1 MNQKFLNFMRG
12 MAGQRLAVAVSGG
25 VDSVC
30 LLCWLAQIGADI
42 TCLHVNHGLRAN
54 AETETQYVRDLC
66 ARLGVPCQ
74 IFYWTGE
81 KPATGIEA
89 AARTARYRFMTDWCR
104 ENNMYALLTA
114 HQADDQIETFL
125 MNLGRGS
132 GLYGLAAMR
141 RVSTR
146 DGVRIVRPLLDVPRA
161 ELKKYCDDNEI
172 KYFMDEMNDDAHYTR
187 VRIRQNRHLLSEKL
201 GISDARILLAVQNLG
216 RVRDALDEQ
225 IAQMVASVTNNRRAV
240 FSDSFLFDPAPDVR
254 LKLLGTLIQKIGGDE
269 YQPRLNSLSNALDK
283 LTHDCK
289 FTLGHCTIRRLRD
302 RILIVPEGSKTS
314 FRTRYGKQKSKSEQ
328 QIKKE

>member
-1 MNQKFLNFMRG
+1 
-12 MAGQRLAVAVSGG
+12 
-25 VDSVC
+25 
-30 LLCWLAQIGADI
+30 
-42 TCLHVNHGLRAN
+42 
-54 AETETQYVRDLC
+54 
-66 ARLGVPCQ
+66 
-74 IFYWTGE
+74 
-81 KPATGIEA
+81 
-89 AARTARYRFMTDWCR
+89 
-104 ENNMYALLTA
+104 MYALLTA

-187 VRIRQNRHLLSEKL
+187 VRIRQNRHFLSEKL

-225 IAQMVASVTNNRRAV
+225 IAQMVASVTNNWRSEI
-240 FSDSFLFDPAPDVR
+240 SDSFLSDQALERRFKCRGR
-254 LKLLGTLIQKIGGDE
+254 LIPQAGW
-269 YQPRLNSLSNALDK
+269 
-283 LTHDCK
+283 
-289 FTLGHCTIRRLRD
+289 
-302 RILIVPEGSKTS
+302 
-314 FRTRYGKQKSKSEQ
+314 EQ
-328 QIKKE
+328 